1 MYNLKKLIVCMA
13 GAAFALNLHAQQV
26 QGFVHKQSEATD
38 YVWPTDQQVLDKL
51 DKWQDQKFGVLF
63 HWGLYSVPGIVS
75 HGPSARKMS
84 IGFHAKTFAIR

>member
-38 YVWPTDQQVLDKL
+38 YVWPTV
-51 DKWQDQKFGVLF
+51 
-63 HWGLYSVPGIVS
+63 
-75 HGPSARKMS
+75 
-84 IGFHAKTFAIR
+84 KTTHQSPAGCYP